1 MAQDPAYQ
9 PQPDPKDKDQKRGT
23 AAEQGAPSLRGP
35 DELHDVDIGDEKA
48 EKALKQIDKLQ
59 RKLEPRG

>member
-1 MAQDPAYQ
+1 MAQDPADQ
-9 PQPDPKDKDQKRGT
+9 PQPDPKDEDRKRGS

-35 DELHDVDIGDEKA
+35 DGLHDVDLGDEKA
-48 EKALKQIDKLQ
+48 EKALKEIDKVR